1 MSTFS
6 LKLDIDECSSDT
18 SPCDQNADC
27 NNSDG
32 SYSCACKRGF
42 SGDGVACTGLYF
54 ATHCFNFELSL
65 HLNPT

>member
-18 SPCDQNADC
+18 SSCDQNADC
-27 NNSDG
+27 TNSDG

-54 ATHCFNFELSL
+54 ASHCFNFELSL
-65 HLNPT
+65 HLSPT